1 MTANFFPVG
10 NFARENLLQVVHL
23 DVVDGYFAVHDRA
36 HAHNAHLVVGE
47 LFRVGLVVE
56 LLFSEH
62 VGIADLHSALHDLRN
77 ALARSTALNG
87 DGDARI
93 FGLELFSRGLDE
105 RLQRGRANGGNGAR
119 ERFGF
124 GRCSGIIARSRIGIA
139 RASNQAA
146 QTGKNNGAA
155 RNSEEAAAAHG
166 VVLHDV
172 RSFRMMVPFHG
183 FTS

>member
-47 LFRVGLVVE
+47 LFGIGLVVE
-56 LLFSEH
+56 LLFGEY
-62 VGIADLHSALHDLRN
+62 VGIADLHRALHDLRN

-87 DGDARI
+87 DGNAGI
-93 FGLELFSRGLDE
+93 FSLELFGRSLNE
-105 RLQRGRANGGNGAR
+105 RLQRGRAAR
-119 ERFGF
+119 AG
-124 GRCSGIIARSRIGIA
+124 IGIA

-155 RNSEEAAAAHG
+155 RDGEEAAAAHG

-183 FTS
+183 FSS